1 MNALPEVMTSAN
13 IASHLPAMARLDPSR
28 PAIVAPDGKGGW
40 RTMTFGEL
48 DAMSDRIAHGLAA
61 VGVTRGAR
69 AVLLA
74 PPSFEF
80 FPLVFAI
87 FKVGAVMVAIDPG
100 IGRKAL
106 LTCLE
111 EVKADAFI
119 GIPAAHV
126 ARLLFPK
133 AFRTVKVNVT
143 VGRRLL
149 WGGHSLD
156 EVKALGSD
164 APFPIATPTPN
175 ETAAILFTS
184 GSTGIPKGAVYSHE
198 IFDAQVRMIRAA
210 YDIRPGEI
218 DLPTFPLF
226 ALFDPALGM
235 TAVLPEMD
243 FRFPAKA
250 DPAKLVEAMT
260 AHGCTSMFG
269 SPALVDNLGRYCVA
283 KGVTLPRLKRVL
295 SAGAPVRVD
304 VLENLTK
311 ALSPDA
317 QIFTP
322 FGATESLPVAS
333 IGSREVLAETGALAK
348 QGRGV
353 CVGTPAPEVT
363 VRIIELTEEA
373 VDTWSDARVVPQ
385 GTIGEITVAG
395 PVVTREYWAR
405 PEQTRLAKIAD
416 GERVVHRMG
425 DVGYFD
431 EQGRLWM
438 CGRKS
443 HRVETAAGTLFT
455 TPVEEVLNQHP
466 GVRRTAL
473 VGVGARGSQV
483 PVVLLE
489 REPGQ
494 PLPDAKLVTEVL
506 ELAKRHETTRTVTRA
521 HVYPGE
527 FPVDR
532 RHNAK
537 IEREKLAQWAH
548 ERGLGR

>member
-1 MNALPEVMTSAN
+1 MKPSAN
-13 IASHLPAMARLDPSR
+13 IASHLPAMARLDPTR
-28 PAIVAPDGKGGW
+28 PAIIAPDGRGGW
-40 RTMTFGEL
+40 KTMTFGEL
-48 DAMSDRIAHGLAA
+48 DAMSDRLAHGLAA
-61 VGVTRGAR
+61 IGVTRGAR
-69 AVLLA
+69 TVVLA

-106 LTCLE
+106 LACLE
-111 EVKADAFI
+111 EVSADAFI
-119 GIPAAHV
+119 GIPAAHL

-133 AFRTVKVNVT
+133 PFVTVKASVT
-143 VGRRLL
+143 VGRRWF

-156 EVKALGSD
+156 EVKALGRD
-164 APFPIATPTPN
+164 GPYPMVEPDKG

-198 IFDAQVRMIRAA
+198 IFDAQVRMIREA

-243 FRFPAKA
+243 FRFPAQAEPK
-250 DPAKLVEAMT
+250 KLIEALT
-260 AHGCTSMFG
+260 AHRCTSMFG
-269 SPALVDNLGRYCVA
+269 SPALIDNLGRFGVA
-283 KGVTLPRLKRVL
+283 NQVKLPHLKRVL

-304 VLENLTK
+304 VLEKMSKLL
-311 ALSPDA
+311 ADDA
-317 QIFTP
+317 QVFTP

-333 IGSREVLAETGALAK
+333 IGSREVLANTGRLAMAGK
-348 QGRGV
+348 GV
-353 CVGTPAPEVT
+353 CVGRPAAEVT
-363 VRIIELTEEA
+363 VRVIRISDEPIE
-373 VDTWSDARVVPQ
+373 TWSDALLVPS

-405 PEQTRLAKIAD
+405 PEQTKAAKIQD
-416 GERVVHRMG
+416 GDRVVHRMG

-431 EQGRLWM
+431 DKGRLWM
-438 CGRKS
+438 CGRKG
-443 HRVETAAGTLFT
+443 HRVETATGPMFT
-455 TPVEEVLNQHP
+455 TPVEEVVNQVP
-466 GVRRTAL
+466 AVRRSAL
-473 VGVGARGSQV
+473 VGVGERGKQV
-483 PVVLLE
+483 PVLLIE
-489 REPGQ
+489 RERGVDVPEEQ
-494 PLPDAKLVTEVL
+494 LLADVRALTAK
-506 ELAKRHETTRTVTRA
+506 HETTKSIRSV
-521 HVYPGE
+521 HVFPGD

-537 IEREKLAQWAH
+537 IEREKLAIWASDK
-548 ERGLGR
+548 GLAG

>member
-1 MNALPEVMTSAN
+1 MTVSTN
-13 IASHLPAMARLDPSR
+13 IASHLPAMARLDPKR
-28 PAIVAPDGKGGW
+28 PAIIAPDGRGGW

-61 VGVTRGAR
+61 IGVARGSR
-69 AVLLA
+69 TVVLA

-80 FPLVFAI
+80 FPLVFAV

-106 LTCLE
+106 LSCLE

-133 AFRTVKVNVT
+133 PFRTVKANVT

-156 EVKALGSD
+156 EVKALGKD
-164 APFPIATPTPN
+164 EPYPMVEPTKGEP
-175 ETAAILFTS
+175 AAILFTS

-198 IFDAQVRMIRAA
+198 IFDSQVRMIRDT
-210 YDIRPGEI
+210 YGIKPGEI

-226 ALFDPALGM
+226 ALFDPALGT
-235 TAVLPEMD
+235 TAVLPDMD

-250 DPAKLVEAMT
+250 EPKKLIEAIT

-269 SPALVDNLGRYCVA
+269 SPALIDNLGRYGEA
-283 KGVTLPRLKRVL
+283 NGVKLPTLKRVL

-304 VLENLTK
+304 VLER
-311 ALSPDA
+311 LSKMLNEGA
-317 QIFTP
+317 EIFTP
-322 FGATESLPVAS
+322 FGATESLPIAS
-333 IGSREVLAETGALAK
+333 IGSREVLTDTGKFAM
-348 QGRGV
+348 QGKGV
-353 CVGTPAPEVT
+353 CVGKPSPEITLRVIT
-363 VRIIELTEEA
+363 ISDEPIA
-373 VDTWSDARVVPQ
+373 TWSDSLLVPQ
-385 GTIGEITVAG
+385 GTIGEIAVAG

-405 PEQTRLAKIAD
+405 AEQTKLAKIQD
-416 GERVVHRMG
+416 GDRVVHRMG
-425 DVGYFD
+425 DVGYLD

-438 CGRKS
+438 CGRKG
-443 HRVETAAGTLFT
+443 HRVETSSGTLFT
-455 TPVEEVLNQHP
+455 TPVEEVINQ
-466 GVRRTAL
+466 VRAVKRSAL
-473 VGVGARGSQV
+473 VGVGPRGAQT

-489 REPGQ
+489 REKDYGSPE
-494 PLPDAKLVTEVL
+494 PVLLDEVRA
-506 ELAKRHETTRTVTRA
+506 LAKQFDTTKTIVHF
-521 HVYPGE
+521 HVFPGE
-527 FPVDR
+527 FPVDK

-537 IEREKLAQWAH
+537 IEREKLSVWAA
-548 ERGLGR
+548 EKGLGR

>member
-1 MNALPEVMTSAN
+1 
-13 IASHLPAMARLDPSR
+13 MARLEPSR
-28 PAIVAPDGKGGW
+28 PAIIAPDGKGGW

-48 DAMSDRIAHGLAA
+48 DSMSDRIAHGLVAI
-61 VGVTRGAR
+61 GVRRGSR
-69 AVLLA
+69 TVILA
-74 PPSFEF
+74 PPSLEF

-106 LTCLE
+106 LQCLD

-126 ARLLFPK
+126 ARMLFPK
-133 AFRTVKVNVT
+133 PFRTVKANVT
-143 VGRRLL
+143 VGTRWF

-156 EVKALGSD
+156 EVKRLGKGE
-164 APFPIATPTPN
+164 PFPMAEPSPN

-198 IFDAQVRMIRAA
+198 IFDAQVRMIRDA
-210 YDIRPGEI
+210 YDVQPGEI

-243 FRFPAKA
+243 FRFPARA
-250 DPAKLVEAMT
+250 DPKKLIEAIT
-260 AHGCTSMFG
+260 IHHCTSMFG
-269 SPALVDNLGRYCVA
+269 SPALIDQLGRYGVA
-283 KGVTLPRLKRVL
+283 NSVKLPGLKRVL

-311 ALSPDA
+311 MLEPDA
-317 QIFTP
+317 EIFTP

-333 IGSREVLAETGALAK
+333 IGSKEVLSETGRLAM
-348 QGRGV
+348 QGKGV
-353 CVGTPAPEVT
+353 CVGRPSPEVT
-363 VRIIELTEEA
+363 VRIIEIRDEPIVSWA
-373 VDTWSDARVVPQ
+373 DAREVPH
-385 GTIGEITVAG
+385 GEIGEITVAG
-395 PVVTREYWAR
+395 TVVTRQYWAR
-405 PEQTRLAKIAD
+405 PEQTKLAKIQE

-431 EQGRLWM
+431 ESGRLWM
-438 CGRKS
+438 CGRKG
-443 HRVETAAGTLFT
+443 HRVVTSTGTLFT

-466 GVRRTAL
+466 AVRRSAL
-473 VGVGARGSQV
+473 VAVGAQGSHV

-489 REPGQ
+489 REPMKG
-494 PLPDAKLVTEVL
+494 PTDAQLVHEVKA
-506 ELAKRHETTRTVTRA
+506 LAARHESTKTII
-521 HVYPGE
+521 HVHVFQGE

-537 IEREKLAQWAH
+537 IEREKLAVWATKK
-548 ERGLGR
+548 GFGR